1 MDWNTDYRYGIYID
15 YTWWPH
21 TTDGNSDYYPRYVKE
36 VYPPIEELPRSINI
50 TTVLDQIERRDKM
63 ISKSVFNEALAEA
76 GVAKNVRRKVEK
88 LSSNDFE
95 FLIATLLVKAFD
107 PEMLKVFEEPVQKVK
122 VVEEELPF

>member
-1 MDWNTDYRYGIYID
+1 
-15 YTWWPH
+15 
-21 TTDGNSDYYPRYVKE
+21 
-36 VYPPIEELPRSINI
+36 
-50 TTVLDQIERRDKM
+50 M

-76 GVAKNVRRKVEK
+76 GVAKNIRRKIEK

-95 FLIATLLVKAFD
+95 FLIASLLVKAFD